1 MSLGDCPL
9 LSSCTKRARYMGRP
23 VWPGE
28 LQLTS
33 AGCVSAIWRT
43 VGDLPQGSRHRRK
56 LACRS
61 KLLTES
67 CSPSS
72 CIVMP
77 STTDIYLHPW
87 LHHHTCS
94 LVLVSALA
102 CNGSMLRSTALVPSA
117 LATDIT
123 RSDIASFRAPSKDA
137 VAIRSDAMGFKFSVR
152 HPCAALWTLAAGTWY
167 EDLKAS
173 F

>member
-9 LSSCTKRARYMGRP
+9 FSSCTKRAMHGAAGLARRTAIEFGRMCQRDL
-23 VWPGE
+23 VHRMR
-28 LQLTS
+28 S
-33 AGCVSAIWRT
+33 VAGIKASWEAGLVEA
-43 VGDLPQGSRHRRK
+43 
-56 LACRS
+56 
-61 KLLTES
+61 S
-67 CSPSS
+67 CSQNYSSS

-137 VAIRSDAMGFKFSVR
+137 EHELR
-152 HPCAALWTLAAGTWY
+152 
-167 EDLKAS
+167 
-173 F
+173 